1 MIAPDAFDPATLA
14 FYATEA
20 PVYVASGAHG
30 RSRFLDGF
38 LDRLSPGA
46 TILELGCG
54 GGRDSEHMIARGFAV
69 DPTDG
74 VADIA
79 IKAEVRL
86 GRPVRVLRFDEL
98 DAIEAYDAVWA
109 HASLL
114 HVPRASLPNILA
126 RIRRSLRSGG
136 WHFANFKGGGQEG
149 RDRHGRYFSY
159 LTADQLRAAYAASGA
174 WEVVELSEYQ
184 GGGYDC
190 RQGPW
195 TAITVRKP
203 L

>member
-1 MIAPDAFDPATLA
+1 MPDAFDPATLA
-14 FYATEA
+14 FYAAEA
-20 PVYVASGAHG
+20 PVYIASGAQG
-30 RSRFLDGF
+30 RSRFLDDF

-46 TILELGCG
+46 SILELGCG

-74 VADIA
+74 VAEIA
-79 IKAEVRL
+79 AKAAARL

-98 DAIEAYDAVWA
+98 DAVEQYDAVWA

-114 HVPRASLPNILA
+114 HVPRDALPDILA
-126 RIRRSLRSGG
+126 RIRRSLRPGG
-136 WHFANFKGGGQEG
+136 WHFANFKGGGSEG
-149 RDRHGRYFSY
+149 RDGHGRYFSY
-159 LTADQLRAAYAASGA
+159 LTAAQLSDAYAVSGA
-174 WEVVELSEYQ
+174 WEVVELGEYQ

-195 TAITVRKP
+195 TTITVRRP
-203 L
+203 A